1 MMKFSTKYQAKH
13 YKTKAEILIEK
24 SKISQ
29 LSEKAKKMVDEISET
44 DIELEKEISDIHKE
58 INKFKQDK

>member
-1 MMKFSTKYQAKH
+1 
-13 YKTKAEILIEK
+13 
-24 SKISQ
+24 
-29 LSEKAKKMVDEISET
+29 MVDEISET